1 MVVHMVADMEVGMV
15 ADKKIGP
22 HGVRQLDM
30 VADMEV
36 EKRNFMRLLAGLM
49 STRNKRENIKF

>member
-1 MVVHMVADMEVGMV
+1 MTLSRHGGRHGGQNGGRQKKLAHME
-15 ADKKIGP
+15 
-22 HGVRQLDM
+22 LDM